1 MAEAR
6 ASTGRA
12 FSVRRQTGFT
22 AIAVLCFIM
31 LYLPIATLVVYS
43 FNDGVSIAIW
53 EGFSWR
59 WYQSAWNN
67 DQARDAATRSLVIA
81 SFAAVIAT
89 TVATMAALATT
100 RPVPIAGLPPSM
112 R

>member
-6 ASTGRA
+6 ASTGRG

-22 AIAVLCFIM
+22 TIAVLCFIM

-43 FNDGVSIAIW
+43 FNAGVSIAIW

-59 WYQSAWNN
+59 WYH
-67 DQARDAATRSLVIA
+67 
-81 SFAAVIAT
+81 
-89 TVATMAALATT
+89 
-100 RPVPIAGLPPSM
+100 RPGPMTKPAMPRRGRWWSPVS
-112 R
+112 RR